1 MVRLQLFPNDK
12 ITVNTIYYNF
22 TLDQPNIFGD
32 PVGTTDWGDEVNLML
47 DYSINNHWSLSGVFS
62 WLVPGEAARN
72 WTGGD
77 KTWVYG
83 MIYVSFSL

>member
-62 WLVPGEAARN
+62 WLVPGESARN
-72 WTGGD
+72 WTCGD